1 MKDRRVGILI
11 AVALVLAGAGT
22 FLLLQ
27 THPQKDEK
35 AAIVFDAQKGFPS
48 PKEITIR
55 NITKEEVTYALLA
68 SGAKTKPEVKKLA
81 PGAIDRVRA
90 VDTTIVT
97 YEKYGREVTYS
108 LYPGKPYSFRYDSS
122 GKIDIWQGS
131 HGRGDAEDLA
141 PFVPTPP
148 EVVAKMFEL
157 ARADKDSVIYDIG
170 CGDGRIII
178 YAARTFGA
186 QGVGID
192 IDPERIKESK
202 ENAKKEGVEK
212 LVKFL
217 LEDATKT
224 DISAATIVTTY
235 LLPESNEI
243 MRPKFERELKP
254 GTIIVTHNYIVPG
267 WEGKEINTAT
277 INDASGTEHTV
288 FLYKR

>member
-1 MKDRRVGILI
+1 MKNRRLGILI
-11 AVALVLAGAGT
+11 AVALMLVGASA
-22 FLLLQ
+22 FLLLR
-27 THPQKDEK
+27 THPQQDEM
-35 AAIVFDAQKGFPS
+35 AGIVFDAQKGFPS

-68 SGAKTKPEVKKLA
+68 SGSKAKPEVKKLA

-90 VDTTIVT
+90 VDTMIVT
-97 YEKYGREVTYS
+97 YEKYGREVSYS
-108 LYPGKPYSFRYDSS
+108 LYPGKPYSFRFDSS

-131 HGRGDAEDLA
+131 HGREDAEDLA

-157 ARADKDSVIYDIG
+157 AKADKDSVIYDIG
-170 CGDGRIII
+170 CGDGRIVI
-178 YAARTFGA
+178 YAAKTFGA
-186 QGVGID
+186 RGVGID

-235 LLPESNEI
+235 LLPESNELL
-243 MRPKFERELKP
+243 RPKFERELKP
-254 GTIIVTHNYIVPG
+254 GTIIVTHNYIIPG
-267 WEGKEINTAT
+267 WEGKEIDSAT
-277 INDASGTEHTV
+277 LTDASGTEHTV
-288 FLYKR
+288 FLYKK

>member
-1 MKDRRVGILI
+1 MNNRKLVILI
-11 AVALVLAGAGT
+11 AVALVLVGAGA

-35 AAIVFDAQKGFPS
+35 APIVFDAQKGFPS

-55 NITKEEVTYALLA
+55 NVTKEEVTYALLSA
-68 SGAKTKPEVKKLA
+68 GAKTKPEVKKLA

-90 VDTTIVT
+90 VDTVTVT
-97 YEKYGREVTYS
+97 YEKYGREISYS
-108 LYPGKPYSFRYDSS
+108 LYPGKPYSFRLDSA

>member
-1 MKDRRVGILI
+1 MKNRKLMILI
-11 AVALVLAGAGT
+11 AVALVLVGTGA

-27 THPQKDEK
+27 PRSQKDDK
-35 AAIVFDAQKGFPS
+35 TPIVFDAQKGFPS

-55 NITKEEVTYALLA
+55 NVTKEEVTYALLA
-68 SGAKTKPEVKKLA
+68 AGAKTKPEVKKLA

-90 VDTTIVT
+90 VDTTTIT
-97 YEKYGREVTYS
+97 YEKYGREVSYS
-108 LYPGKPYSFRYDSS
+108 LYPGKPYSFRYDSA

-157 ARADKDSVIYDIG
+157 AKADKDSVIYDIG
-170 CGDGRIII
+170 CGDGRIVV
-178 YAARTFGA
+178 YAAKTFGA
-186 QGVGID
+186 HGVGID

-212 LVKFL
+212 LVRFL

-224 DISAATIVTTY
+224 DISPATIVTTY
-235 LLPESNEI
+235 LLPESNELL
-243 MRPKFERELKP
+243 RPKFERELKP

-267 WEGKEINTAT
+267 WEGKEIDSAT
-277 INDASGTEHTV
+277 LTDASGTEHTV
-288 FLYKR
+288 FLYKK

>member
-11 AVALVLAGAGT
+11 AVTLVLAGAGT
-22 FLLLQ
+22 FFLLQ
-27 THPQKDEK
+27 THPQKDDK

-55 NITKEEVTYALLA
+55 NITKEEVTYSLLA
-68 SGAKTKPEVKKLA
+68 TGASTKPEVKKLA

-157 ARADKDSVIYDIG
+157 AKADKDSVIYDIG

-267 WEGKEINTAT
+267 WEGKEIDSAT
-277 INDASGTEHTV
+277 LADASGTEHTV
-288 FLYKR
+288 FLYKK

>member
-1 MKDRRVGILI
+1 MKLRRIGMPV
-11 AVALVLAGAGT
+11 AVAIVLGLTGT
-22 FLLLQ
+22 LFLLQ
-27 THPQKDEK
+27 CSPKKNDN
-35 AAIVFDAQKGFPS
+35 APIVFDAQKGFPS

-55 NITKEEVTYALLA
+55 NVTKDEVTYALLA
-68 SGAKTKPEVKKLA
+68 AGAMTKPEVKKLA

-90 VDTTIVT
+90 VDTLTIT
-97 YEKYGREVTYS
+97 YEKYGREISYS
-108 LYPGKPYSFRYDSS
+108 LYPGKPYSFRYDSG

-157 ARADKDSVIYDIG
+157 AKADKDSVIYDIG
-170 CGDGRIII
+170 CGDGRIVV
-178 YAARTFGA
+178 YAAKTFGA
-186 QGVGID
+186 HGVGID

-224 DISAATIVTTY
+224 DISPATIVTTY
-235 LLPESNEI
+235 LLPESNELL
-243 MRPKFERELKP
+243 RPKFERELKP

-267 WEGKEINTAT
+267 WEGKEIDSAT
-277 INDASGTEHTV
+277 LTDASGTEHTV
-288 FLYKR
+288 FLYKK